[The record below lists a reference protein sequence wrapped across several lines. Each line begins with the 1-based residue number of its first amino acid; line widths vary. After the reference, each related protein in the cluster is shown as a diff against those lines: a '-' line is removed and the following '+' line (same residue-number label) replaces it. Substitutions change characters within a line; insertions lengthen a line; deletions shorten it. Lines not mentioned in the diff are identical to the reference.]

1 MVRVPVSGVGSGSG
15 LGIESRRGTVRVKT
29 REAARVFGLVLE

>member
-15 LGIESRRGTVRVKT
+15 LGIESRRGTVRVKP
-29 REAARVFGLVLE
+29 E